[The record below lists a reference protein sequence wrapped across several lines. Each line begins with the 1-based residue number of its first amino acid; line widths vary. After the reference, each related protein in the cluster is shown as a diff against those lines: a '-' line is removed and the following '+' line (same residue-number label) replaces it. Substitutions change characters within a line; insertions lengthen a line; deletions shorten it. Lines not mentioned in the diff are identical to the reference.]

1 MKFSRLLL
9 LVMIIGLAACNAE
22 PVPPTPAPT
31 IPPTPSPTAA
41 APAALT
47 ASPTPTL
54 TATTPPP
61 TSIPQV
67 NPNPRQVVLAANLN
81 APDDLA
87 LAPDG
92 SIYISDINEGTV
104 TRLTP
109 DGQLLPVV
117 SGLNIPEGILVLPD
131 GTLIIA
137 EQGGNRLDH
146 YDPTTNRLTPFVRL
160 VNETTQDGVDGI
172 TLDSHDP
179 QAITII
185 IPDSPN
191 GTLLRASLDGQ
202 RVTLIT
208 KEFTR
213 PTDAWVEP
221 DGSILVVDED
231 ANSLSRVHP
240 DGTID
245 KLAGLPTP
253 DDVVED
259 QNGNIFVTTLGDGA
273 VHLIS
278 AATQQDTILVGGLIN
293 PQGLI
298 LDQDGNLVVADAGHH
313 QLVKLVLH

>member
-9 LVMIIGLAACNAE
+9 MVMILGLAACEAE
-22 PVPPTPAPT
+22 PIPTSPATSLTPTPPPTVVPSAVL
-31 IPPTPSPTAA
+31 PP
-41 APAALT
+41 
-47 ASPTPTL
+47 SPTPTL
-54 TATTPPP
+54 TATPQPTPV
-61 TSIPQV
+61 PQI
-67 NPNPRQVVLAANLN
+67 NPNPRQVVLAGNLN

-92 SIYISDINEGTV
+92 SMYISDINDGTV

-117 SGLNIPEGILVLPD
+117 SGLNIPEGMVILPD

-137 EQGGNRLDH
+137 EQGWNRLDH
-146 YDPTTNRLTPFVRL
+146 YDPATNHLSPFVRL
-160 VNETTQDGVDGI
+160 VNNTQQEGVDGI
-172 TLDSHDP
+172 TLDAHDP
-179 QAITII
+179 QAITVI

-202 RVTLIT
+202 RVTLIA
-208 KEFTR
+208 KGFIR
-213 PTDAWVEP
+213 PTGAWVEP

-231 ANSLSRVHP
+231 GNSLSRVHP

-245 KLAGLPTP
+245 KLASLPTP

-259 QNGNIFVTTLGDGA
+259 QAGNIFVNTLGDGA
-273 VHLIS
+273 VHLFS
-278 AATQQDTILVGGLIN
+278 AATGQDTILAGGFIN
-293 PQGLI
+293 PQGLV
-298 LDQDGNLVVADAGHH
+298 LDLDGNLVVADAGHH